1 MSVTEP
7 LRVDA
12 ERNRARILDAARQV
26 FAEHG
31 LDVPM
36 SEVARR
42 AGVGIATFYRRF
54 PTSDDLI
61 AAVFAE
67 KMDAYARAAEAALEV
82 ENPWTGFS
90 DYVLSVCEMQAADAG
105 FADILALSP
114 RPVFADQRSRAFR
127 AFTKLVQRAKDAG
140 ALRSDF
146 AHQDLVMLLMAN
158 AGLAHATSGNARAW
172 RRFTEYMLQ
181 AFRAPGVGTLPPAPK
196 PREMYQALQDRPS
209 KG

>member
-1 MSVTEP
+1 MSVTGP

-26 FAEHG
+26 FAEQG

-42 AGVGIATFYRRF
+42 AGVGIATLYRRF
-54 PTSDDLI
+54 PTSDDLV

-82 ENPWTGFS
+82 DDPWTGFA
-90 DYVLSVCEMQAADAG
+90 DYVRSVCEMQAADVG
-105 FADILALSP
+105 FADILALSS
-114 RPVFADQRSRAFR
+114 RSRGFR
-127 AFTKLVQRAKDAG
+127 AFARLAQRAKDAG
-140 ALRSDF
+140 ALRTDF
-146 AHQDLVMLLMAN
+146 AHQDLVLLMMAN
-158 AGLAHATSGNARAW
+158 AGLVHATSGNARAW

-181 AFRAPGVGTLPPAPK
+181 AFRAPGAEPLPPAPT
-196 PREMYQALQDRPS
+196 PREMYQALQDERP
-209 KG
+209 